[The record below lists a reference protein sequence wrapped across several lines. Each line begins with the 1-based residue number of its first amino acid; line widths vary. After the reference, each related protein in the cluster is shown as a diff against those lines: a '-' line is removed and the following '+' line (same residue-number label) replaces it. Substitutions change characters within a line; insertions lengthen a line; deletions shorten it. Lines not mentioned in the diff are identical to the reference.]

1 MAATVSDG
9 VQRRWAS
16 QGVGVIE
23 PEQGL
28 RVLQHLLPL
37 EGAPPQVGVF
47 AIQWDKFLGAFPA
60 DQPPGLLSEF
70 ATEVKR
76 KSEVAQAGHSDILRR
91 LGQAREGERRN
102 VLIGYLRV
110 EVERVLSLDGGMRI
124 EPEERLFDL
133 GLDSLMAVELQNR
146 LQTSLKCTLP
156 STLFFEYPT
165 LASVAEYLIL
175 ESLSQT
181 SPEEIQPE
189 SLKTGQ
195 ELDEILTEG
204 TRE

>member
-1 MAATVSDG
+1 
-9 VQRRWAS
+9 
-16 QGVGVIE
+16 
-23 PEQGL
+23 
-28 RVLQHLLPL
+28 
-37 EGAPPQVGVF
+37 
-47 AIQWDKFLGAFPA
+47 
-60 DQPPGLLSEF
+60 
-70 ATEVKR
+70 
-76 KSEVAQAGHSDILRR
+76 
-91 LGQAREGERRN
+91 
-102 VLIGYLRV
+102 
-110 EVERVLSLDGGMRI
+110 MRI

>member
-1 MAATVSDG
+1 
-9 VQRRWAS
+9 
-16 QGVGVIE
+16 
-23 PEQGL
+23 
-28 RVLQHLLPL
+28 
-37 EGAPPQVGVF
+37 
-47 AIQWDKFLGAFPA
+47 LGAFPA